1 MAAEISSPIDQLI
14 SEMKSIASFS
24 DNDIA
29 LFTQALEP
37 AFIPKGEHFLKDG
50 QVSHH
55 IAYTV
60 SGLTMHYKITDGLE
74 VPADFTAANEWLA
87 YLKSFSTNT
96 PSDMYIKALE
106 DTHLLLLSR
115 NSLEKLSAAQPQF
128 LTMRSYYTER
138 SFIRN
143 VEHAAN
149 LASLNAKQ
157 RYTAFLKAYPT
168 LAERIPQY
176 YIAAYLGLTPQ
187 SLSRLKK

>member
-1 MAAEISSPIDQLI
+1 MDQLI
-14 SEMKSIASFS
+14 SEMKSITNFS
-24 DNDIA
+24 DSDIA
-29 LFTQALEP
+29 LFIQALEP
-37 AFIPKGEHFLKDG
+37 AFIPKGEHFLMDG
-50 QVSHH
+50 QISRH

-60 SGLTMHYKITDGLE
+60 SGLSMHYKITDGIE
-74 VPADFTAANEWLA
+74 IPADFTVANEWLA

-96 PSDMYIKALE
+96 PSDNMYIKALE
-106 DTHLLLLSR
+106 DTHLLLLSGS
-115 NSLEKLSAAQPQF
+115 SLEKLSVAQPQF
-128 LTMRSYYTER
+128 LTMRSYYTEL

-168 LAERIPQY
+168 LAERVPQY